1 MGGLAVERL
10 AQPAVGPRARARAAA
25 LAGVFVGVVVGV
37 VASAPAQA
45 QPAAAET
52 PLPAAE
58 ARQWLARVQQAARSG
73 NYEGTLVYS
82 AGGQLTSSQVR
93 HYRVG
98 EQTYELLE
106 SMDGRQHRIVRHND
120 LVQTVWPGSRVAVV
134 ERRETLPAWGTTP
147 QSVDPLALE
156 SYELR
161 LEGASR
167 VAGREAQV
175 VRMQPRDMLRY
186 AQRLWADVTTGL
198 MLRADVL
205 APAADG
211 RPDLK
216 AALESHAFSE
226 IELGV
231 KPRPER
237 VTQWLNR
244 LEGYQ
249 VSRPQQQRT
258 TLEAEGWAVAR
269 PVKGFTLA
277 GCLKRGMATAGEA
290 APVMQAVFTDGLTHV
305 SVFVEPF
312 QPERHRQ
319 ELHAQRGATATLT
332 ARRDVHWV
340 TVVGDVPVPTLRL
353 FADALERRTP

>member
-1 MGGLAVERL
+1 MGRL
-10 AQPAVGPRARARAAA
+10 ALWRALCPAVLPWALALPAA
-25 LAGVFVGVVVGV
+25 LPALAQTA
-37 VASAPAQA
+37 VADSV
-45 QPAAAET
+45 
-52 PLPAAE
+52 LPTAE

-82 AGGQLTSSQVR
+82 AGGQLASSRVR

-98 EQTYELLE
+98 DQTYELLE
-106 SMDGRQHRIVRHND
+106 TLDGRQHRIVRHND
-120 LVQTVWPGSRVAVV
+120 QVQTVWPGSRVAVI
-134 ERRETLPAWGTTP
+134 EKRETLPAWGTTP
-147 QSVDPLALE
+147 QAVDPLALE

-205 APAADG
+205 APGADA
-211 RPDLK
+211 RTALNT
-216 AALESHAFSE
+216 ALESHAFSE

-231 KPRPER
+231 KPRPDQ

-244 LEGYQ
+244 LDGYQ
-249 VSRPQQQRT
+249 VTRPQQQRT
-258 TLEAEGWAVAR
+258 TLEAEGWSVAR
-269 PVKGFTLA
+269 PVQGFVLA
-277 GCLKRGMATAGEA
+277 GCLKRGMGGPGDGAT
-290 APVMQAVFTDGLTHV
+290 VIQAVFTDGLTHV

-332 ARRDVHWV
+332 ARRDAHWV

-353 FADALERRTP
+353 FADALERRKP

>member
-1 MGGLAVERL
+1 MGGAALWRALRPAVLPWAVALAGSAPAL
-10 AQPAVGPRARARAAA
+10 AQPAATDT
-25 LAGVFVGVVVGV
+25 L
-37 VASAPAQA
+37 
-45 QPAAAET
+45 
-52 PLPAAE
+52 LPAAE
-58 ARQWLARVQQAARSG
+58 ARQWLARVQQAARQG

-82 AGGQLTSSQVR
+82 TSGQLTSSRVR

-98 EQTYELLE
+98 DQTYELLE

-120 LVQTVWPGSRVAVV
+120 LVQTVWPGSRVAVI
-134 ERRETLPAWGTTP
+134 EKRETLPAWGTTP
-147 QSVDPLALE
+147 QAVDPLALE
-156 SYELR
+156 SYDLR

-175 VRMQPRDMLRY
+175 LRMQPRDMLRY
-186 AQRLWADVTTGL
+186 AQRLWTDMTTGL

-205 APAADG
+205 APAADA
-211 RPDLK
+211 RAELK

-231 KPRPER
+231 KPRPDQ
-237 VTQWLNR
+237 VMQWLNR

-249 VSRPQQQRT
+249 VTRPQQQRT
-258 TLEAEGWAVAR
+258 TLEAEGWTVAR
-269 PVKGFTLA
+269 PVKGFMLA
-277 GCLKRGMATAGEA
+277 GCLKRGMGAPADAAT
-290 APVMQAVFTDGLTHV
+290 VMQAVFTDGLTHV

-312 QPERHRQ
+312 QAERHRQ

-332 ARRDVHWV
+332 ARRDAHWI

-353 FADALERRTP
+353 FADALERRKP